1 MENVKSFL
9 SKKSQSELVE
19 KIKNKDKNFTRASL
33 FQFSEDGKQEF
44 FLCGLIVCSAEESVQ
59 NEGKMKFKNCLTI
72 LFFRICKK
80 YKKDLT
86 N

>member
-9 SKKSQSELVE
+9 SKRSQSELVE

-44 FLCGLIVCSAEESVQ
+44 FYVGLSYVQPKNLCRMK
-59 NEGKMKFKNCLTI
+59 GK
-72 LFFRICKK
+72 
-80 YKKDLT
+80 
-86 N
+86 